1 MQKENNF
8 EEVFLHKISSLA
20 PLSDKLL
27 LTVSGGVDSTVML
40 HLFLQTDYL
49 IGIAHCNFKLR
60 GKDSDEDE
68 LFVKQLAEKHNI
80 PFYSISFE
88 TEEYAKEL
96 GISIQMAAR
105 ELRYEWF
112 RKIAQKH
119 DYTYIATAHQRND
132 VIETFLVNTLR
143 KTGIKGFCGIKT
155 KTDNLIR
162 PLLAFSRQEIEN
174 YALEHNISFREDQSN
189 HSDNYVRNYIR
200 LHIIPTFNTLQSN
213 FEEVLFNT
221 IDILN
226 QQENIYRH
234 HIEQTKKETM
244 LYENNI
250 YTIDIQKLK
259 ELTESKT
266 YLFEWIYPFG
276 FNMEQAEKIITV
288 LDKEPG
294 KLFYSPTHVLLK
306 DRTALIIKSRAFEKS
321 SKLIENNSDN
331 ESFIAENLQF
341 EYIKYKDD
349 FEIEKNTQ
357 IAYFDADKLVFPLL
371 LRKWEHGDIFYP
383 FGMQGCKKLS
393 DYFTDNKISL
403 FDKENTDIL
412 CNYTGEIIW
421 IVGHRSD
428 NRYRLT
434 PHTENVLKI
443 TRL

>member
-1 MQKENNF
+1 MQKKNNI
-8 EEVFLHKISSLA
+8 EEVFLHTINNLA
-20 PLSDKLL
+20 LPSDRLL
-27 LTVSGGVDSTVML
+27 LAVSGGVDSMVML
-40 HLFLQTDYL
+40 HLFLQTDYA
-49 IGIAHCNFKLR
+49 IGVAHCNFKLR

-68 LFVKQLAEKHNI
+68 FFVKQSADKHNF
-80 PFYSISFE
+80 PFHSISFE
-88 TEEYAKEL
+88 TEEYANEL

-112 RKIAQKH
+112 RKIAQKN

-132 VIETFLVNTLR
+132 VIETFFVNTLR
-143 KTGIKGFCGIKT
+143 KTGIKGFCGIKA
-155 KTDNLIR
+155 KTNNLIR
-162 PLLAFSRQEIEN
+162 PLLEFSRQEIEN

-189 HSDNYVRNYIR
+189 YSDNYVRNYIR
-200 LHIIPTFNTLQSN
+200 LHIIPAFNTLQSN

-221 IDILN
+221 IGILN
-226 QQENIYRH
+226 QQESIYRH
-234 HIEQTKKETM
+234 RIEQTKKETM
-244 LYENNI
+244 IHKNNF

-259 ELTESKT
+259 QLPETKT

-294 KLFYSPTHVLLK
+294 KLFYSSTHVLLK
-306 DRTALIIKSRAFEKS
+306 DRTTLIIKSRTLEKS
-321 SKLIENNSDN
+321 SKIIENNLDN
-331 ESFIAENLQF
+331 ESFIFENLQF
-341 EYIKYKDD
+341 EYIKYKAD
-349 FEIEKNTQ
+349 FEIEKNTE
-357 IAYFDADKLVFPLL
+357 IAYFDADKLVFPLI
-371 LRKWEHGDIFYP
+371 LRKWKHGDTFYP

-403 FDKENTDIL
+403 FEKENTGIL